1 MGLTKP
7 QRDAARAHDRH
18 LLVSAGAGSGKTRTV
33 VARILYLLGVEVEGE
48 RLADPIP
55 LGRIA
60 AITFTNAAA
69 ADLKRD
75 LRKALRE
82 AGRRD
87 DAYAVDTARIGTIH
101 AFCGDVLREFA
112 LRRGRNP
119 SPKVLTE
126 GDAAALAAES
136 ARETLLSSL
145 EADVIPGLPALVTDY
160 GADGV
165 EAFVAALVGQ
175 THRLRRIA
183 ERHAV
188 LREPERALVELAV
201 RTSRAIEERLHQA
214 GAVDFDRIVVWTRD
228 LVRDDEYVRRTLQRR
243 IHTLIVDEFQDVDD
257 EQREIAYALGE
268 PETGRADTTRLLL
281 VGDAKQSIYRFRRAD
296 VTVWRRVERDFA
308 DGFGTVVSLDENFR
322 STAPILGFVDATVGK
337 ILSTPLDGS
346 TLQDFEVPFA
356 SLVPGTE
363 EQHDGP
369 PVELHVVPLAPDGKD
384 YKAGEV
390 RAIEA
395 EALARRARELHDEG
409 IAWREMA
416 VLVPAWSG
424 AEYYRSALERIGA
437 PTYLRREEG
446 FLERRE
452 VLDLLVALEAIRD
465 PLDDRALFG
474 FLRSPFVGLEDQ
486 TLLEIRRQ
494 VGHAPCWPALATVRV
509 TEGARLAFGRDLLTR
524 HVALRDRVAT
534 HELLESLL
542 LESGYLAHLVLLGAD
557 RGQAIANVRKLVG
570 IARGAADRS
579 VGELLR
585 SLRELSEREERIG
598 DQRLYG
604 ETDDVVTITS
614 VHGAKGLEW
623 EVVFWADAVRAPDN
637 RRADLC
643 VTRDALALLAP
654 DEDPKDPASP
664 FGALAAR
671 DALESEAE
679 RKRLW
684 YVAATRAKRHLIVT
698 GLPLGK
704 RDKPDR
710 TLAGALFGLLNSF
723 EVEDGASV
731 AYGSERGNRFAAVV
745 RLAQPEWLE
754 EALPAGAGSP
764 ELPDVSSVALPLS
777 SAPVSI
783 GSPRHSATEMLAFV
797 RCPTRHRFKYVLGLR
812 EPAVERA
819 GGEFISA
826 VTRGSIVHDVLQQ
839 YREEDELDALL
850 EDAIG
855 RWDEDAPP
863 PESVEGGRYRAHLKE
878 EVALVAEHPGYRA
891 VADLSGA
898 RRELPFLH
906 VAADGHFYQGAIDLA
921 ALGTGGYVLL
931 DVKTTQCNA
940 DEAKGRAAHYA
951 PQRDV
956 YVRAAESIGGRP
968 VERFAFQ
975 FSRSGVQVGE
985 DVTDELRS
993 LIAGSLADRTEG
1005 MSAAAPA
1012 LTAHPWECRWCGYR
1026 EVGWCEG
1033 VKSAGAEDAV
1043 ERGS

>member
-1 MGLTKP
+1 MGLNEA
-7 QRDAARAHDRH
+7 QRDAAWAHDRH
-18 LLVSAGAGSGKTRTV
+18 LLVSAGAGTGKTRTV
-33 VARILYLLGVEVEGE
+33 VARILYLLGVEVEGRRIAE
-48 RLADPIP
+48 PVP

-87 DAYAVDTARIGTIH
+87 EAYAVDTARIGTIH

-126 GDAAALAAES
+126 GDAAALAAEA
-136 ARETLLSSL
+136 ARETLLAGL
-145 EADVIPGLPALVTDY
+145 ETGAIPGLPALVTDY

-165 EAFVAALVGQ
+165 EGFVATLVGQ

-183 ERHAV
+183 EGRDA
-188 LREPERALVELAV
+188 LRDAERALVDLAL
-201 RTSRAIEERLHQA
+201 RTSAAIEERLHRA

-228 LVRDDEYVRRTLQRR
+228 LVRDDPYVRRTLQRR

-257 EQREIAYALGE
+257 EQREIAYALGQ

-296 VTVWRRVERDFA
+296 VTVWRRVERDFR
-308 DGFGTVVSLDENFR
+308 DGFGTVVSLSENFR

-337 ILSTPLDGS
+337 ILDAPLEGAE
-346 TLQDFEVPFA
+346 LQDFEVPFA
-356 SLVPGTE
+356 ALVPGTT
-363 EQHDGP
+363 EQREGP
-369 PVELHVVPLAPDGKD
+369 PVELHVVPLAPTGKD
-384 YKAGEV
+384 YNAGAV

-395 EALARRARELHDEG
+395 EALARRARELHEAG
-409 IAWREMA
+409 IDWKQMA

-424 AEYYRSALERIGA
+424 AEYYRAALERIGA

-452 VLDLLVALEAIRD
+452 VLDLIVALEAIRD

-486 TLLEIRRQ
+486 TLLAIRRQ
-494 VGHAPCWPALATVRV
+494 AGRGPCWPALENVTVG
-509 TEGARLAFGRDLLTR
+509 EQERLQFGRDLLAR

-542 LESGYLAHLVLLGAD
+542 LESGYVAHLHLLGD
-557 RGQAIANVRKLVG
+557 GRRQAIANVRKLLG
-570 IARGAADRS
+570 IVRGAADRS

-585 SLRELSEREERIG
+585 SLRELKEREERIG

-604 ETDDVVTITS
+604 ETDDVVTVTT

-623 EVVFWADAVRAPDN
+623 EVVFWADAVRKPDY
-637 RRADLC
+637 RSEGLC

-654 DEDPKDPASP
+654 DEDAKDAASP

-671 DALESEAE
+671 DVLESEAE

-710 TLAGALFGLLNSF
+710 TLASALFARLGAF
-723 EVEDGASV
+723 AVEDGAMFE
-731 AYGSERGNRFAAVV
+731 YGSADGARHRGVV
-745 RLAQPEWLE
+745 R
-754 EALPAGAGSP
+754 
-764 ELPDVSSVALPLS
+764 VALPEWIEEEVPVGAEAAALPDAS
-777 SAPVSI
+777 SLTLPLAPVPVTA
-783 GSPRHSATEMLAFV
+783 GNPRHSASEMLACV
-797 RCPTRHRFKYVLGLR
+797 RCPRRHWFKYVAGLR
-812 EPAVERA
+812 EPAVDRSGA
-819 GGEFISA
+819 EFVSA
-826 VTRGSIVHDVLQQ
+826 VARGNIVHDVLQHQ
-839 YREEDELDALL
+839 REDDELDALL

-863 PESVEGGRYRAHLKE
+863 PETAEGVRYREHLKE
-878 EVALVAEHPGYRA
+878 EITLVAGHPDYRA
-891 VADLSGA
+891 VAELPGA

-906 VAADGHFYQGAIDLA
+906 VAGAGHFYQGAIDLA
-921 ALGTGGYVLL
+921 ARGDAGYVLL
-931 DVKTTQCNA
+931 DVKTTQC
-940 DEAKGRAAHYA
+940 DAKETEKKAEHYA

-956 YVRAAESIGGRP
+956 YVRAAEAIGGRP

-975 FSRSGVQVGE
+975 FSRAGVQVSE
-985 DVTDELRS
+985 AVTAELRS
-993 LIAGSLADRTEG
+993 EIEASLAERLERMG
-1005 MSAAAPA
+1005 APEPA
-1012 LTAHPWECRWCGYR
+1012 LTEHPWECRWCGYR
-1026 EVGWCEG
+1026 RVGWCRG
-1033 VKSAGAEDAV
+1033 VEID
-1043 ERGS
+1043 E